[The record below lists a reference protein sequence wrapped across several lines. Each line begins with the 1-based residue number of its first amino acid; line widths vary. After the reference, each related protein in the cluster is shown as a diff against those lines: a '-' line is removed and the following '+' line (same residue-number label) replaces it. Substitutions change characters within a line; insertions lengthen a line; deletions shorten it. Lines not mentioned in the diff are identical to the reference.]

1 MLDEQPSLP
10 FLHSGLEKSC
20 GRSPLTRYGALI
32 IVSLE
37 DIALEAPEL
46 YTKAAAYAFMGY
58 SEMAQVCLSRCSES
72 ERRQIE
78 GYPISRFFVSERPRN

>member
-1 MLDEQPSLP
+1 MINAYADRERPRGWS
-10 FLHSGLEKSC
+10 FLAYHWE
-20 GRSPLTRYGALI
+20 LT

-46 YTKAAAYAFMGY
+46 YTKAAAYALMGY
-58 SEMAQVCLSRCSES
+58 SEMAQVCLSRCSEA